1 MLSNAPMPM
10 PMPTPWLDR
19 LQDARSVQSMLEGL
33 RQRHPAFV
41 GPRRIAILGAAA
53 EGRRLVGL
61 CRKAGLEAVALVD
74 DDPALRGAVIDGVA
88 VTQTEALDRL
98 DRAIPVIIASHR
110 TLKATERLKG
120 LGFMHVAPFALLQL
134 LDPLRFP
141 PQSFYAS
148 WLEDLF
154 DNRSRYGHL
163 ASVLGDDFSRRVLDA
178 IIGYRL
184 TCDPLLLAPIVEW
197 DLYGPADL
205 LNYGEHEVFIDGGS
219 FDGDTVKLFV
229 DRVHDRYDRVLA
241 FEPDPATFAKLRAR
255 FDGEKRVEPINRGL
269 YSRSGALHFN
279 DEGSRASGLVSNGTG
294 TKVEVTS
301 IDEVLRGEPV
311 TYIKMNIEG
320 AEQEALRGAAASIT
334 RWRPKLAISAYHRA
348 QDLWQIPELVRE
360 IHAGYR
366 LFLRQHDGG
375 VIETVLY
382 ALP

>member
-1 MLSNAPMPM
+1 MLPHVSM
-10 PMPTPWLDR
+10 PWLGR
-19 LQDARSVQSMLEGL
+19 LQTAESVQSMLEDL
-33 RQRHPAFV
+33 RQRHPAFIN
-41 GPRRIAILGAAA
+41 PRRIAIVGAAT

-61 CRKAGLEAVALVD
+61 CRQAGLEPAALVD

-88 VTQTEALDRL
+88 VAPTEVLDGL
-98 DRAIPVIIASHR
+98 DRAMPVVIASHR
-110 TLKATERLKG
+110 TLKATERMKAM
-120 LGFMHVAPFALLQL
+120 GFANVAPFALLQL
-134 LDPLRFP
+134 LDPTRFP
-141 PQSFYAS
+141 PQAFYAS

-154 DNRSRYGHL
+154 DNRGRYGQL
-163 ASVLGDDFSRRVLDA
+163 ALMLGDDFSRRVLDA

-205 LNYGEHEVFIDGGS
+205 LDYGEHEVFIDGGS
-219 FDGDTVKLFV
+219 FDGDTVKLFA

-241 FEPDPATFAKLRAR
+241 FEPDPTTFAKLCAR
-255 FDGEKRVEPINRGL
+255 FDGEKRVEPINCGL
-269 YSRSGALHFN
+269 YSGPGVLHFN
-279 DEGSRASGLVSNGTG
+279 DEGSRASGLVSDGSG

-301 IDEVLRGEPV
+301 IDQVLQGEPV

-348 QDLWQIPELVRE
+348 QDLWQIPALVRE
-360 IHAGYR
+360 IHADYR